1 MVAEC
6 VCHFI
11 FAERFHV
18 HSFRQSQFGRRF
30 TIGIPVFQGS
40 AAAYPIE
47 ARLKYRQQSDK
58 LVFWFELIRPD
69 RVFKQA
75 VTDEIE
81 RIHEATGFMLLYGN
95 AGL

>member
-1 MVAEC
+1 MVRPITDTLRHLEAGCLIDE
-6 VCHFI
+6 
-11 FAERFHV
+11 A
-18 HSFRQSQFGRRF
+18 S
-30 TIGIPVFQGS
+30 IPVFQGS
-40 AAAYPIE
+40 TAAYPIE

-81 RIHEATGFMLLYGN
+81 KIHEATGFMLLYGN